1 MVDRKTLPVHL
12 ITHEKKIKSKPHVHC
27 QNIGSATEAYKK
39 RSLRSILRQSQI
51 LIQKY
56 PCIPACPVGPCE
68 GAGTSLQNTRG
79 LEQN

>member
-27 QNIGSATEAYKK
+27 QNIGSATEAFKK

-51 LIQKY
+51 LIQRY
-56 PCIPACPVGPCE
+56 PMYSCLPRMSRDKPA
-68 GAGTSLQNTRG
+68 
-79 LEQN
+79 